1 MLEFAY
7 ARLSPSLLGGRMPY
21 AAEHV
26 RRLAADG
33 VVAVVNL
40 CQDREYWDG
49 ERGEV
54 EAAYRGARITE
65 HRLAVI
71 DGGTVPDRVLDA
83 ALAVTSSGDQVY
95 VHCRGG
101 RERSA
106 AVATALLAVD
116 LGLPADAALAR
127 AQRSWPVFD
136 PLPWQHAK
144 VRDWVDR
151 RRAHADR
158 SRV

>member
-7 ARLSPSLLGGRMPY
+7 ARLSLNLFGGRMPY
-21 AAEHV
+21 TGEHV
-26 RRLAADG
+26 GLLAEEG

-40 CQDREYWDG
+40 CQDREYWEG
-49 ERGEV
+49 ERDAV
-54 EAAYRGARITE
+54 EAAYRETGIAE
-65 HRLAVI
+65 HRLAVT
-71 DGGTVPDRVLDA
+71 DGGTVPDHVLDA
-83 ALAVTSSGDQVY
+83 ALAVTVSGDQVY

-106 AVATALLAVD
+106 AVATALLAVE

-136 PLPWQHAK
+136 PLPWQLAK
-144 VRDWVDR
+144 VRDWVER
-151 RRAHADR
+151 RGTHADR